1 MDFSGGLGNATHR
14 NVGCGVWGL
23 LVIAEIFL
31 LATVDPCPRD
41 GNSFAVALRSSQ
53 RDWSGEG
60 TGHSTNPSY
69 SCSLCRVQT
78 ASNVSPWS
86 GPWLK
91 EASAGALDC

>member
-1 MDFSGGLGNATHR
+1 MYLAERFRIFFTYRARGQI
-14 NVGCGVWGL
+14 L

-53 RDWSGEG
+53 RDWHGEG
-60 TGHSTNPSY
+60 TGAQDEPPSY

-78 ASNVSPWS
+78 ASIVPLGWSP
-86 GPWLK
+86 G
-91 EASAGALDC
+91 